1 MSYRVIVTPTA
12 DAEARE
18 AFDWYAERSPAAAR
32 RWYAGLAKAI
42 ASLAEGPE
50 RCPVAEDDS
59 EVLGR
64 EVRLKLYGRRRGAY
78 RILFVIRGA
87 EVNVLRIRHTAR
99 GPLEL

>member
-1 MSYRVIVTPTA
+1 MLA
-12 DAEARE
+12 
-18 AFDWYAERSPAAAR
+18 SPR
-32 RWYAGLAKAI
+32 R
-42 ASLAEGPE
+42 AEGPE
-50 RCPVAEDDS
+50 RCTVAEDDS